1 MNSHEVKNSLRI
13 FFDNWFGTVEVS
25 ESIKF
30 VFYTN
35 ANIKKENKVGVLKDM
50 KESLPEKPLLQLLY
64 EKKYDEA
71 FPFVLPIFREY
82 YLEQHKKHVKKMKT

>member
-13 FFDNWFGTVEVS
+13 FFDTWYGTVEVS

-35 ANIKKENKVGVLKDM
+35 TNIKKEKKVGELK
-50 KESLPEKPLLQLLY
+50 K
-64 EKKYDEA
+64 
-71 FPFVLPIFREY
+71 
-82 YLEQHKKHVKKMKT
+82 